1 MTAKILPFPDEAER
15 ARRKLYAHL
24 FAPRTNRADMIARA
38 LDKQAGREP
47 MGMFA
52 GGAG

>member
-24 FAPRTNRADMIARA
+24 FAPRTTRVDMIARA
-38 LDKQAGREP
+38 LDRQAGREP
-47 MGMFA
+47 AGMF
-52 GGAG
+52 GAAA